1 MKRRHG
7 MPFSAAVIDGGVRFR
22 LWAPSARDV
31 ALCLE
36 GGPELPMPEAG
47 GGWREL
53 VTREAGAGSRYRFR
67 INGELLVP
75 DPASRYN
82 PGDVHGASEV
92 IDPEAFDWQ
101 DDAWRGR
108 LWDEAVIYELHVGS
122 FSEAGSFAGVE
133 QKLDHLAGLGITAIE
148 LMPVAD
154 FPGSRNWGY
163 DGVLPFAPDASYGRP
178 EDLKRL
184 VQSAHARGLIVLLD
198 VVYNHF
204 GPEGSYLHTY
214 AEQFFTDK
222 HQTPWGAAINF
233 DDVGKIGRAS
243 CRERV

>member
-1 MKRRHG
+1 PTAATYALSLHDALPISAAGRRQFPAAGERLPRGRAFRAAAVPRRLRMVRTARHRPRRRAGAQGQLRRRQYLSAAGALAGAAAGERDRAMKRRHG

-148 LMPVAD
+148 L
-154 FPGSRNWGY
+154 
-163 DGVLPFAPDASYGRP
+163 
-178 EDLKRL
+178 
-184 VQSAHARGLIVLLD
+184 
-198 VVYNHF
+198 
-204 GPEGSYLHTY
+204 
-214 AEQFFTDK
+214 
-222 HQTPWGAAINF
+222 
-233 DDVGKIGRAS
+233 
-243 CRERV
+243 